1 MTEFF
6 WCPSFTGSPTPFE
19 LTRHL
24 SASSIVNET
33 TLEVVDSQEIKITEA
48 DTTQWQLR
56 GLKEGSLYRFLLS
69 ACTRA
74 GCGPPL
80 AQESSTAAQA
90 RECET
95 SVSGIIPIV
104 LGMKAPASIE
114 YYRHDIYDVKIKDI
128 YTIINSNVL

>member
-1 MTEFF
+1 M
-6 WCPSFTGSPTPFE
+6 PFE

-33 TLEVVDSQEIKITEA
+33 TLEVVDSQEINITEA

-80 AQESSTAAQA
+80 AKESSTDAQA

-95 SVSGIIPIV
+95 SISSIIAFV
-104 LGMKAPASIE
+104 LGMKTPPGIE
-114 YYRHDIYDVKIKDI
+114 SYRHDISENQRYL
-128 YTIINSNVL
+128 YYN